1 MAKILLVEDD
11 NNLREIYGE
20 RLIAEGYDI
29 VSAGDGEEALQTAVQ
44 EKPDLIISDV
54 MMPKISG
61 FDMLDIL
68 RQTPE
73 TKNVKIIMMTAL
85 SQAEDKSR
93 ADTLGADK
101 YLVKSQVTLEDV
113 ARVVHDL
120 LGDGGEEEAATVIS
134 EATDST
140 AEVANPQPE
149 VQATTSESMTVSVEP
164 SVNVAQEPMPQAN
177 FVTEPVAS
185 EQTVAAP
192 QPATPVAE
200 GSSPITA
207 QLVVDDPSP
216 AFTNPIAQQA
226 AEPVATASA
235 VDQTSSQ
242 VQSPIPQPINAST
255 PAVTQTVNP
264 ITGMPVVATEPQQA
278 SDPVVQA
285 QDTQSELNELN
296 QQIEQFAQEPVTFEP
311 LVQAPMQEP
320 TEQQLIH
327 AQNAAEEPQ
336 VVSAQPVQS
345 QMVNPPMPNVSV
357 DAANPEPA
365 SNRKKVIEPVSDL
378 SAGPDIHALYEQ
390 EMAKEAE
397 NSPVMNPNSGAVING
412 EYLQQS
418 ANPIADAMQTP
429 QEASAQVAPLET
441 IDPTQIAGVQLASE
455 PSVTET
461 PQPAETPAS
470 SENNNPT
477 SAPNNIAL

>member
-20 RLIAEGYDI
+20 RLIAEGYEI
-29 VSAGDGEEALQTAVQ
+29 ISAGDGEEALQTAVQ

-73 TKNVKIIMMTAL
+73 TKDVKIIMMTAL

-120 LGDGGEEEAATVIS
+120 LGDGGDSEAATVIS
-134 EATDST
+134 EATEATAQVST
-140 AEVANPQPE
+140 PTPEATSEPLAVVDEPKESIETAPQPNPVPVVAPE
-149 VQATTSESMTVSVEP
+149 QVQAAPTVNEN
-164 SVNVAQEPMPQAN
+164 SVNNPIQPMASPTPVEAPVRQ
-177 FVTEPVAS
+177 VSSVMTEPVVPQVV
-185 EQTVAAP
+185 EPIVEAP
-192 QPATPVAE
+192 VVSQPVVNTETPVPQVE
-200 GSSPITA
+200 TA
-207 QLVVDDPSP
+207 
-216 AFTNPIAQQA
+216 TQA
-226 AEPVATASA
+226 A
-235 VDQTSSQ
+235 VD
-242 VQSPIPQPINAST
+242 
-255 PAVTQTVNP
+255 QTVNP
-264 ITGMPVVATEPQQA
+264 ITGQSVISESQPQA
-278 SDPVVQA
+278 SDTLVQA

-296 QQIEQFAQEPVTFEP
+296 QQIEQFAQQPVNFEP
-311 LVQAPMQEP
+311 LVQAPVQEP
-320 TEQQLIH
+320 TEQQMIH

-336 VVSAQPVQS
+336 VLSAQPAQS
-345 QMVNPPMPNVSV
+345 QMVNPPMPSANI

-365 SNRKKVIEPVSDL
+365 SSRKKVIVPVNDL

-390 EMAKEAE
+390 EMAKEAAS
-397 NSPVMNPNSGAVING
+397 SPVINPNSGAVING

-418 ANPIADAMQTP
+418 SNPIADANQSP
-429 QEASAQVAPLET
+429 QEASAQIAPLET
-441 IDPTQIAGVQLASE
+441 VDPTQIVGVQMNAESGIIDNTQQDTQ
-455 PSVTET
+455 PTQPQT
-461 PQPAETPAS
+461 P
-470 SENNNPT
+470 NPVN
-477 SAPNNIAL
+477 SPNNIAL